1 MDKLHG
7 KKAISCKKEK
17 QTSKN
22 KIRTV
27 KKMKGGGPFVF
38 NENIDR
44 FHNFVRNN
52 FQMNEIKNAIIEK
65 ISNYLNNTR
74 VSNNHI
80 FYIYNTIDDTII
92 STGIIGKNN
101 FTRSGRTVISGNE
114 YLFIHYLLSKEK
126 RNQGGI
132 NAIYHV
138 LKRLL
143 DKKYKGICLRTTK
156 NSESFY
162 KHLGFT
168 EYEDLMILDKTPE
181 NIHKLEAKLSH
192 PITTEFYSTYPDN
205 QII

>member
-1 MDKLHG
+1 MDKVGG
-7 KKAISCKKEK
+7 KKQVASKKKK
-17 QTSKN
+17 QTSEN

-27 KKMKGGGPFVF
+27 KKMRGGGPFVF

-65 ISNYLNNTR
+65 ISNYQNNIS

-92 STGIIGKNN
+92 STGVIGKNN

-126 RNQGGI
+126 RNKGGI
-132 NAIYHV
+132 HTFQTNEISQELGDLVYE
-138 LKRLL
+138 
-143 DKKYKGICLRTTK
+143 RT
-156 NSESFY
+156 
-162 KHLGFT
+162 
-168 EYEDLMILDKTPE
+168 I
-181 NIHKLEAKLSH
+181 AKLM
-192 PITTEFYSTYPDN
+192 
-205 QII
+205 